1 MFCYVTGDPVQRS
14 LGWLF
19 TSLATILLVFL
30 FKREMVTN
38 IISLQ
43 DFYKS
48 LIYFGLLSINNTFN
62 QLTGIKH
69 YLKYIATLGYYYH
82 FSERWTNLY
91 DSTDNL
97 PLDNTLPT
105 SPNHA
110 GHSFYNMFMKDLC
123 VYNEILN
130 RKTHPVPWKAKDLA
144 LLDVTDR
151 QQTSIYTFVI
161 SAIWKPPKLCH
172 VTV

>member
-1 MFCYVTGDPVQRS
+1 MFCYVIGDPVQRS

-91 DSTDNL
+91 DTTENL
-97 PLDNTLPT
+97 PLDNTLMV

-110 GHSFYNMFMKDLC
+110 GHSFHNTFIMD
-123 VYNEILN
+123 V
-130 RKTHPVPWKAKDLA
+130 
-144 LLDVTDR
+144 LL
-151 QQTSIYTFVI
+151 I
-161 SAIWKPPKLCH
+161 SYVRMDTQIPKQ
-172 VTV
+172 